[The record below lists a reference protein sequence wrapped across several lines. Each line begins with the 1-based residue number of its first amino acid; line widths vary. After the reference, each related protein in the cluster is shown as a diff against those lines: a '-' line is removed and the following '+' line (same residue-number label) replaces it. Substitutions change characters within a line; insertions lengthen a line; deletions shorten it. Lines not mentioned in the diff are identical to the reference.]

1 MDPMPVPANHSTQE
15 SLASQN
21 IFEHM
26 AQNASST
33 LQAVTP
39 GEFTSNALEGAKGIF
54 DLMQN
59 FSIQGHGLNTNSTQM
74 VASFKD
80 AQTTATE
87 VDNDTAEDFSD
98 AQYDRMI
105 EGLDAG
111 TIKQVLGE
119 IGAVT
124 FVFSVAPKPAEGVK
138 MLMRG

>member
-1 MDPMPVPANHSTQE
+1 
-15 SLASQN
+15 
-21 IFEHM
+21 M

-59 FSIQGHGLNTNSTQM
+59 FSIQEHELNTNSAQM
-74 VASFKD
+74 AGNFKD
-80 AQTTATE
+80 AQTTATK

-105 EGLDAG
+105 EGLDTG
-111 TIKQVLGE
+111 TIINSTTILKELGKL
-119 IGAVT
+119 GAVT
-124 FVFSVAPKPAEGVK
+124 FVSSVAPKPAEAVK